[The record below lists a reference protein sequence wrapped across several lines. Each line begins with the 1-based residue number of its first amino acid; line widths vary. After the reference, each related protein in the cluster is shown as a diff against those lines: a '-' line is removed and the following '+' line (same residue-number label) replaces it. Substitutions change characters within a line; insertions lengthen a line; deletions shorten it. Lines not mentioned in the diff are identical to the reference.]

1 MRSSTIALW
10 LASSL
15 AASASFAQ
23 QQPSPRTPA
32 QPEAQQPIAV
42 SDAEL
47 DTFATIYVDLL
58 QTVAK
63 FKQEIQSAQSDQEAQ
78 GVRGRMQEESVAKLA
93 KRGWT
98 PEKFQSI
105 TEAVNRDPALGEK
118 VAKLIEQ
125 KS

>member
-15 AASASFAQ
+15 ATSALFAQ
-23 QQPSPRTPA
+23 QQPSPHAPA

-63 FKQEIQSAQSDQEAQ
+63 FKQEMQSAHSDQEAQ

-98 PEKFQSI
+98 PEKFQSM